1 MSYFDGID
9 LHKRYLTL
17 CVLDP
22 EGNVVVQHRQLTTDG
37 LLAVLAE
44 VDGALTVAAWF
55 NTATGSRSL
64 TQGRSSSSA
73 KSAARPIPSM
83 PRNSPI

>member
-9 LHKRYLTL
+9 LHKRFLTL

-44 VDGALTVAAWF
+44 VDGALTVAA
-55 NTATGSRSL
+55 
-64 TQGRSSSSA
+64 
-73 KSAARPIPSM
+73 
-83 PRNSPI
+83 